1 MDKSQVVEYVKTIV
15 PIFKEHLKL
24 EYLVLF
30 GSQLNG
36 KPHEYS
42 DIDLA
47 IVAKDLPK
55 GILDDNVREALYKIH
70 KIDWRFEPHFFR
82 LEKWDSAD
90 EGSFIAYVKKTG
102 KVIYSNGLQ

>member
-1 MDKSQVVEYVKTIV
+1 MDKEQIIEKARTLI
-15 PIFKEHLKL
+15 PILCEHIKL
-24 EYLVLF
+24 ERLVLF

-36 KPHEYS
+36 TPHEYS

-55 GILDDNVREALYKIH
+55 GILDDNVREALYKMH

-82 LEKWDSAD
+82 IEKWNTA
-90 EGSFIAYVKKTG
+90 EGGSFINHVKKTG